1 MKTDCVHRLGSG
13 NYVAHYPE
21 RMGRRIY
28 TTGPL
33 TDAQIK
39 AIYAT
44 AEKLKVGVGLW
55 QDTPG
60 PNRSSFK

>member
-1 MKTDCVHRLGSG
+1 
-13 NYVAHYPE
+13 
-21 RMGRRIY
+21 MGRRIF

-60 PNRSSFK
+60 PNRSSFKWAVEGGMLASRKMLKYLRSLG

>member
-1 MKTDCVHRLGSG
+1 MS
-13 NYVAHYPE
+13 
-21 RMGRRIY
+21 RRIF

-39 AIYAT
+39 GIYAV

-60 PNRSSFK
+60 PSRSSFRWAVEGSILRVGKMVKYLRSLG